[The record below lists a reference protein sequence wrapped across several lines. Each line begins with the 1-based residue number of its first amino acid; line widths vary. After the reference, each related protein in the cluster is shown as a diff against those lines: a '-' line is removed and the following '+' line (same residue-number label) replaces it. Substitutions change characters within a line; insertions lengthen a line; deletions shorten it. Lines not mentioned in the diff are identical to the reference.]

1 MKASVQYND
10 LVGTAAADI
19 TDFIGGNSL
28 EEIAKYVEL
37 DMDRFKLVGLSI
49 YGTEHPS
56 VSLICVD
63 KEQSQGGKEYIV
75 NMNLADTIEKKNE
88 FLSIILKRL
97 HVVLYEKGDLRY
109 PPLEYNE
116 EVSYND
122 YHNSDQ

>member
-28 EEIAKYVEL
+28 DEIAKYVQL
-37 DMDRFKLVGLSI
+37 DTERFKLVGLSI
-49 YGTEHPS
+49 YGTEKPS
-56 VSLICVD
+56 ISLICID

-75 NMNLADTIEKKNE
+75 NMNLFDTIISKEE
-88 FLSIILKRL
+88 LLSIILKRL
-97 HVVLYEKGDLRY
+97 HIVLYQKGDHKYSSLDCD
-109 PPLEYNE
+109 E

-122 YHNSDQ
+122 YHNPEQ

>member
-19 TDFIGGNSL
+19 TDFIDGNSL
-28 EEIAKYVEL
+28 EEIAKCVEL

-49 YGTEHPS
+49 YGTEPS

-75 NMNLADTIEKKNE
+75 DMSLPDTIEKKNN
-88 FLSIILKRL
+88 FLSIILKRI
-97 HVVLYEKGDLRY
+97 HVVLYERGDSKY
-109 PPLEYNE
+109 PPLEYNK
-116 EVSYND
+116 EVSYSD